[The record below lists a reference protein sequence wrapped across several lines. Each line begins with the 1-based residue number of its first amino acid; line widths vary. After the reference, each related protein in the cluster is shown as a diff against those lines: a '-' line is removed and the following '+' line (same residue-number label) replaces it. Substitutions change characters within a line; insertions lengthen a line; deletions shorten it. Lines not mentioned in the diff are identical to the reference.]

1 MSESTQTPFPAG
13 YHTRRELYSQPQVW
27 AAAIDQMEGRGEEIA
42 GWFRRGEYS
51 HVIFT
56 GCGSPYF
63 ASLAAAVNFQNLTG
77 LPAFAR
83 PGSEV
88 WLSPEDLPPLGSRG
102 LLVVSS
108 RSGETSES
116 VRACDTFRKSGR
128 GDVFYIG
135 CFEGRSLEAVS
146 DYTLIIPEA
155 QEESTAQTRALSTM
169 YLATTGLALIAGN
182 RRQELGE
189 LRKLVPAGQRML
201 EEYGELALS
210 VGADLDLDRFY
221 FLGSRAVFGLASEL
235 SLKMKEMTL
244 SHSEPFHTLEFRHGP
259 RAMATEGSCVVAL
272 LSEQRRGLEQA
283 VLAEMVDQG
292 AQLLT
297 MDEHDAD
304 VAFASGLPAPLR
316 DVLYLPIG
324 QLVAL
329 ERSLAKG
336 LNPDAPENLVAF
348 VTLEEQ

>member
-1 MSESTQTPFPAG
+1 MSTSFPAG
-13 YHTRRELYSQPQVW
+13 YHTRRELFSQPEVW
-27 AAAIDQMEGRGEEIA
+27 TAAVAQLEGRADELSQFLA
-42 GWFRRGEYS
+42 RGQYT
-51 HVIFT
+51 HVVFT
-56 GCGSPYF
+56 GCGSPYY
-63 ASLAAAVNFQNLTG
+63 SSVSAALVWQGMTG
-77 LPAFAR
+77 VPAFAR
-83 PGSEV
+83 PASEV
-88 WLSPEDLPPLGSRG
+88 WLSPDDLPRLPGRG

-128 GDVFYIG
+128 GDVLYIG
-135 CFEGRSLEAVS
+135 CFPGRSLESYS
-146 DYTLIIPEA
+146 DYTLLLPEA

-169 YLATTGLALIAGN
+169 YLATTGLALIAAN
-182 RRQELGE
+182 RGQDLAE
-189 LRKLVPAGQRML
+189 LRKLAPAAERML
-201 EEYGELALS
+201 QEYGDLALS
-210 VGADLDLDRFY
+210 IGADLDIDRFY
-221 FLGSRAVFGLASEL
+221 FLGSRALYGLASEL

-259 RAMATEGSCVVAL
+259 RSMATEGSCVVGL
-272 LSEQRRGLEQA
+272 LSDGRRTLEQA
-283 VLAEMVDQG
+283 VLAEMVEQG

-304 VAFASGLPAPLR
+304 VAFQSSLPAPLR

-336 LNPDAPENLVAF
+336 LNPDAPENLVAY
-348 VTLEEQ
+348 VTLDEDL

>member
-1 MSESTQTPFPAG
+1 MSTSFPAG
-13 YHTRRELYSQPQVW
+13 YHTRRELFSQPEVW
-27 AAAIDQMEGRGEEIA
+27 SAAVAQLEGRADEVA
-42 GWFRRGEYS
+42 RFLARGQYT
-51 HVIFT
+51 HLVFT
-56 GCGSPYF
+56 GCGSPYY
-63 ASLAAAVNFQNLTG
+63 SSVSAALIWQGMTG
-77 LPAFAR
+77 VPAFAR
-83 PGSEV
+83 PASEV
-88 WLSPEDLPPLGSRG
+88 WLSPDDLPRLPGRG

-128 GDVFYIG
+128 GDVLYIG
-135 CFEGRSLEAVS
+135 CFPGRSLEAYS
-146 DYTLIIPEA
+146 DYTLLIPEA

-169 YLATTGLALIAGN
+169 YLATTGLALIGAN
-182 RRQELGE
+182 RRGDLAE
-189 LRKLVPAGQRML
+189 LRKLAPAAQRML
-201 EEYGELALS
+201 QEYGDLALS
-210 VGADLDLDRFY
+210 IGADLDIDRFY
-221 FLGSRAVFGLASEL
+221 FLGSRALYGLASEL

-259 RAMATEGSCVVAL
+259 RSMATEGACVVGL
-272 LSEQRRGLEQA
+272 LSDGRRTLEQA
-283 VLAEMVDQG
+283 VLAEMVEQG

-304 VAFASGLPAPLR
+304 VAFQSGLPAPLR

-336 LNPDAPENLVAF
+336 LNPDAPENLVAY
-348 VTLEEQ
+348 VTLDQ

>member
-1 MSESTQTPFPAG
+1 MSTSYPAG
-13 YHTRRELYSQPQVW
+13 YHTRRELFSQPEVW
-27 AAAIDQMEGRGEEIA
+27 AAAVTQLEGRADEVSRLLA
-42 GWFRRGEYS
+42 RGQYT

-56 GCGSPYF
+56 GCGSPFY
-63 ASLAAAVNFQNLTG
+63 SSVSAALVWQGMTG
-77 LPAFAR
+77 VPAFAR
-83 PGSEV
+83 PASEV
-88 WLSPEDLPPLGSRG
+88 WLSPDDLPRLPGRG

-128 GDVFYIG
+128 GDVLYIG
-135 CFEGRSLEAVS
+135 CFPGRSLEAYS
-146 DYTLIIPEA
+146 DYTLLLPEA

-169 YLATTGLALIAGN
+169 YLATTGLALIAAN
-182 RRQELGE
+182 RRQELAS
-189 LRKLVPAGQRML
+189 LHKLAPAAQRML
-201 EEYGELALS
+201 QEYGDLALAI
-210 VGADLDLDRFY
+210 GADLDIDRFY
-221 FLGSRAVFGLASEL
+221 FLGSRALYGLASEL

-259 RAMATEGSCVVAL
+259 RSMATEGACVVGL
-272 LSEQRRGLEQA
+272 LSEGRRTLEQA

-304 VAFASGLPAPLR
+304 VAFQSSLPAPLR

-336 LNPDAPENLVAF
+336 LNPDAPENLVAY
-348 VTLEEQ
+348 VTLDEDL